1 MHFRSAFLVAFLA
14 GLIFCLTTSIAQAA
28 GDSHVDTVSIP
39 PAAPAK
45 IATPTPPVPPTVATP
60 VPPTAAVMPS
70 ASPAASAT
78 LAATATPSPTP
89 TPTPT
94 ATPLPA
100 AAAKETSKENADA
113 KDPFMNELKQ
123 HCARHFP
130 GLIQGEIRMACLAAG
145 QDFAR
150 LGKSLIQTRCRLN
163 YGEEP
168 RLVMACLVGTAI
180 ADDLVNKRDDFKKK
194 LQLCAEHYPMHTEI
208 DAFLQEGC
216 LTGIHI
222 SDLMISNSAA
232 TSGAAR
238 ADVCRKITP
247 ERSFIGPC
255 AVGMSFAQD
264 LASAVPPGQMNKSCE
279 QYFDHSRFHAGYRA
293 CLVAR
298 SLGPD
303 LPTKYSDVLKSC
315 RVLVSEA
322 DVNDTESAACFVG
335 LDIYR
340 HLQKQED
347 IGKRFLKCGT
357 SKVNY
362 AERDILACLTAA
374 SLLDFADKNGAD
386 SGCREIFKSAKNRSR
401 TDCVNS
407 LGQF

>member
-1 MHFRSAFLVAFLA
+1 MYFRSLA
-14 GLIFCLTTSIAQAA
+14 LTILALSLL
-28 GDSHVDTVSIP
+28 SIP
-39 PAAPAK
+39 FAFAEDETPDTFSATPSTAAPVSAAPIK
-45 IATPTPPVPPTVATP
+45 IATP
-60 VPPTAAVMPS
+60 VPPTVPTVAAPHVAPPAPVAALPSTAPIAIATPAPTPSEKATPVAAV
-70 ASPAASAT
+70 
-78 LAATATPSPTP
+78 TP
-89 TPTPT
+89 TPT
-94 ATPLPA
+94 
-100 AAAKETSKENADA
+100 TSKEVADT
-113 KDPFMNELKQ
+113 KDPFLNDLKQ

-150 LGKSLIQTRCRLN
+150 LGKSLVQTRCRLN

-168 RLVMACLVGTAI
+168 RLVMACLVGSAI
-180 ADDLVNKRDDFKKK
+180 ADDVVAKKDDFKKK

-222 SDLMISNSAA
+222 SDLMISNLASD
-232 TSGAAR
+232 SGALR

-264 LASAVPPGQMNKSCE
+264 LASAVAPGQMNKSCE

-303 LPTKYSDVLKSC
+303 LPTKYADALKSC

-340 HLQKQED
+340 HLQKQDD
-347 IGKRFLKCGT
+347 IAKRFQKCGT

-386 SGCREIFKSAKNRSR
+386 NGCREVFKTAKNRSR